1 MPRSLS
7 LLLLFALAAPAHA
20 QESDSF
26 AATGNWNIV
35 ELPRGGC
42 VAETALGGDANPT
55 LALMLFAGGRHG
67 LTVTGTGWKQEA
79 GKGYPVKLAIGTARF
94 TVPMEGQAAGE
105 VHGVSGLIEQP
116 VFDALVGA
124 ATVRMGD
131 GTTPDTLFTL
141 SPASTSRAH
150 DLLRRCVLERGQ
162 ADPGSGKPAAT
173 HAAPLE
179 PAAPLLTAQDYPADA
194 ARQEATGTA
203 IARVTVSAQGKVSG
217 CDVTRTSGYES
228 LDIRTCYL
236 LALRARFTPAK
247 DADGAPTQDIISR
260 AIEWRLSK

>member
-1 MPRSLS
+1 MLKPLALA
-7 LLLLFALAAPAHA
+7 LLLPFAVPAQA

-35 ELPRGGC
+35 KLPRGGC

-79 GKGYPVKLAIGTARF
+79 AKSYRVKLTIGTASF
-94 TVPMEGQAAGE
+94 TVPMDGQAADE
-105 VHGVSGLIEQP
+105 VHGVSGLVEQP

-124 ATVRMGD
+124 ATVRMDD
-131 GTTPDTLFTL
+131 GGTPGTVFTL
-141 SPASTSRAH
+141 TPASTSRAH

-162 ADPGSGKPAAT
+162 VDPGSGKPPVT
-173 HAAPLE
+173 HAEPL
-179 PAAPLLTAQDYPADA
+179 ASATPLITTQDYPPDA
-194 ARQEATGTA
+194 LRQEATGTA
-203 IARVTVSAQGKVSG
+203 AARVTVSAQGKVSG
-217 CDVTRTSGYES
+217 CDILRTSGYES

-247 DADGAPTQDIISR
+247 DADGAPTQDLITR
-260 AIEWRLSK
+260 LIEWRFQE